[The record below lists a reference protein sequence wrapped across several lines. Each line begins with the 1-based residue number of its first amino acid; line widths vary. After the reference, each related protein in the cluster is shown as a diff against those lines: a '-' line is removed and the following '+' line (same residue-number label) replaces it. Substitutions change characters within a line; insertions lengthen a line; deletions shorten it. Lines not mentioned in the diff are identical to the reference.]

1 MNFFEIAW
9 RNLRYRSLASFL
21 TILSMA
27 LGVALTVLVMSIS
40 GIVNRSLE
48 RNGNV
53 GYNLIIGS
61 KGSSTQLVFNSVFY
75 LSQPIENLKYSY
87 YLEFLPGNQRQ
98 QKFTELGGTLKD
110 PERPGV
116 YSAFATSG
124 FAIPLCLGD
133 YVGRFRAVAT
143 TPDFFNLLRHGER
156 NDNEYTF
163 SSGRNFVEESD
174 EYGFYEAVVGS
185 EVASE
190 LELKVGDV
198 IQASHGASGDSVH
211 AQGFTVVGIL
221 NMTGT
226 PNDRAAFIN
235 MEGFYLLEGH
245 AAPVRDEESGLEKN
259 ENRSDKT
266 ETDKND
272 SVDQVDATDLDADTK
287 EKSKKV
293 AKQKKLPIDKREV
306 TAILLRSPFAMSM
319 QKQINKTPH
328 AQAVSPI
335 AEIGS
340 LLQIFIQ
347 PIQIALLTLTVLVC
361 LVSAVSILVSI
372 YNSMNQRTR
381 DIAVMRALGASRD
394 IVMIVILFESCF
406 IAIIGGAIGWVT
418 GHGIAALASPMV
430 EARTGVKVTFL
441 SVNYPSELWIIPLL
455 VITGILA
462 GLIPALV
469 AYKTD
474 VSRSLS

>member
-1 MNFFEIAW
+1 MNLFEIAW
-9 RNLRYRSLASFL
+9 RNLKYRSLASFL

-27 LGVALTVLVMSIS
+27 LGVSLTVLVMSIS

-53 GYNLIIGS
+53 GYNLIIGA

-98 QKFTELGGTLKD
+98 KYYESLGGKLKD
-110 PERPGV
+110 PDRSGV
-116 YSAFATSG
+116 YSAYATDG

-143 TPDFFNLLRHGER
+143 TPDFFNLLRHGEM
-156 NDNEYTF
+156 NDREYAF
-163 SSGRNFVEESD
+163 ASGRNFVEESA
-174 EYGFYEAVVGS
+174 EHGFFEAVVGS
-185 EVASE
+185 EVAAE
-190 LELKVGDV
+190 LNLKVGDT
-198 IQASHGASGDSVH
+198 IQASHGSSGSDVH
-211 AQGFTVVGIL
+211 QQGFTVVGVL
-221 NMTGT
+221 EMTGT

-245 AAPVRDEESGLEKN
+245 AAPVRDDESGLEKR
-259 ENRSDKT
+259 EAKSTEEKAESPSDG
-266 ETDKND
+266 E
-272 SVDQVDATDLDADTK
+272 ATSSDVGGAPSQPSK
-287 EKSKKV
+287 EAA
-293 AKQKKLPIDKREV
+293 AKGMIGKYKRLPIDKREV
-306 TAILLRSPFAMSM
+306 TAILLRSPFAMLM

-340 LLQIFIQ
+340 LLQMFIQ
-347 PIQIALLTLTVLVC
+347 PIQLALLTLTILVC

-394 IVMIVILFESCF
+394 TVLIIILFESCF
-406 IAIIGGAIGWVT
+406 IALIGGAIGWIV
-418 GHGIAALASPMV
+418 GHGSAALASPMI
-430 EARTGVKVTFL
+430 EARTGVKVSFF
-441 SVNYPSELWIIPLL
+441 SVNYPMSF
-455 VITGILA
+455 G
-462 GLIPALV
+462 
-469 AYKTD
+469 
-474 VSRSLS
+474 SFRC